1 MISTIVTF
9 LIILGVLV
17 FIHEFGH
24 FIVARLSGV
33 GVLTFSLGFGPK
45 LVSRKIGGTEYCI
58 SAVPLGGYVRLLG
71 DDPKEEISPE
81 EAHRSFLTQG
91 FGKKVAIVAAGPIF
105 NLLLAFVVFSIFFM
119 VGVPS
124 LSSDVGEVLENSAAA
139 RAGIRPDDRVAAING
154 KKVDYWDQIEE
165 AVQKSNGRALQ
176 ITVSRDGKEITT
188 EVIPMV
194 QEEKDIF
201 GDPVKIWEVG
211 LQPKVPAKIG
221 SIQSGSPADSAGIKP
236 GDQIIAVGDKKITQW
251 QQIRDE
257 IQASKG
263 EEITLH
269 VLRDGKQIELKITP
283 KSADV
288 QEPKGWMIGIYPKH
302 PQVTRRFNPL
312 TATVLGWQKT
322 VKLTELNLKGIL
334 KLIEGKIS
342 TKTIGGP
349 ILIAQMTGQ
358 QASEGFQNVIQFLAL
373 LSLNLG
379 IINLFPIPILDGGH
393 LLIFGI
399 EALIGRPLSMK
410 IREVAQQIGLF
421 IIITLMVYA
430 MYNDLMRFIR

>member
-81 EAHRSFLTQG
+81 EAHRSFLAQG

-288 QEPKGWMIGIYPKH
+288 QEPKG
-302 PQVTRRFNPL
+302 
-312 TATVLGWQKT
+312 
-322 VKLTELNLKGIL
+322 
-334 KLIEGKIS
+334 
-342 TKTIGGP
+342 
-349 ILIAQMTGQ
+349 
-358 QASEGFQNVIQFLAL
+358 
-373 LSLNLG
+373 
-379 IINLFPIPILDGGH
+379 
-393 LLIFGI
+393 
-399 EALIGRPLSMK
+399 
-410 IREVAQQIGLF
+410 
-421 IIITLMVYA
+421 
-430 MYNDLMRFIR
+430 

>member
-1 MISTIVTF
+1 
-9 LIILGVLV
+9 
-17 FIHEFGH
+17 
-24 FIVARLSGV
+24 
-33 GVLTFSLGFGPK
+33 
-45 LVSRKIGGTEYCI
+45 
-58 SAVPLGGYVRLLG
+58 
-71 DDPKEEISPE
+71 
-81 EAHRSFLTQG
+81 
-91 FGKKVAIVAAGPIF
+91 
-105 NLLLAFVVFSIFFM
+105 
-119 VGVPS
+119 
-124 LSSDVGEVLENSAAA
+124 
-139 RAGIRPDDRVAAING
+139 
-154 KKVDYWDQIEE
+154 
-165 AVQKSNGRALQ
+165 
-176 ITVSRDGKEITT
+176 
-188 EVIPMV
+188 
-194 QEEKDIF
+194 
-201 GDPVKIWEVG
+201 
-211 LQPKVPAKIG
+211 
-221 SIQSGSPADSAGIKP
+221 
-236 GDQIIAVGDKKITQW
+236 
-251 QQIRDE
+251 
-257 IQASKG
+257 
-263 EEITLH
+263 
-269 VLRDGKQIELKITP
+269 
-283 KSADV
+283 
-288 QEPKGWMIGIYPKH
+288 MIGIYPKH

-373 LSLNLG
+373 LSINLG